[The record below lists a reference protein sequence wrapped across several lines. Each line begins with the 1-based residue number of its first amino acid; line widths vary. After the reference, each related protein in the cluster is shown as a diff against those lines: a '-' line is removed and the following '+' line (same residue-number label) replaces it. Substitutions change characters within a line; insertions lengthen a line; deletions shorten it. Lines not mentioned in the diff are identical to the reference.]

1 MQISLLTILINKM
14 LKKEFIRLNSILII
28 TFSIC
33 FLFISC
39 KENLPVID
47 NLQEINYQ
55 MIDQDGKHV
64 NFPKDFEGKIL
75 VTGYIFTNCPD
86 ICPLTTNNMRLVQ
99 ESLSKEES
107 KNIEFVS
114 ISFDP
119 LIDTPEIL
127 TKFAEIRDLD
137 LTNWTF
143 LTGEEATI
151 DDLMKELNI
160 LAIVSDSTITPA
172 GEKINYYVHTDRISL
187 IDTELNIRKN
197 YLGSKANI
205 EEIVSDINS
214 LN

>member
-1 MQISLLTILINKM
+1 M
-14 LKKEFIRLNSILII
+14 LKKSFIRFISIWII
-28 TFSIC
+28 TVAVC
-33 FLFISC
+33 FIFISC
-39 KENLPVID
+39 KQSLPVID
-47 NLQEINYQ
+47 NLQQINYQ
-55 MIDQDGKHV
+55 LIDQDGKFV
-64 NFPKDFEGKIL
+64 NFPKDFEGKTL

-107 KNIEFVS
+107 ANIEFIS

-127 TKFAEIRDLD
+127 TKFAEIRNLD

-143 LTGEEATI
+143 LTGKEETI
-151 DDLMKELNI
+151 SSLMKELGI
-160 LAIVSDSTITPA
+160 FAIVGDSTITSS

-197 YLGSKANI
+197 YLGSKVNI
-205 EEIVSDINS
+205 EEIVSDIIS